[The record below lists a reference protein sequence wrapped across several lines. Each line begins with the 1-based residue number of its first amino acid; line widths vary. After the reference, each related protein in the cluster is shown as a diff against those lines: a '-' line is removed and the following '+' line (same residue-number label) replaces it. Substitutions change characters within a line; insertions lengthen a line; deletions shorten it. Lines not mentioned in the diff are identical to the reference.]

1 MKEISKPEVKQYYF
15 IKDPTGN
22 VLQEGVVLP
31 SQVLSTSDENTITYS
46 DKKIDIIPDMEA
58 VLGPQVA
65 FNDLLTRAED
75 GTFSWGSGFE
85 YMDSFFVF
93 ADKSVAEPLSRALYS
108 VINPGQEGLYAR
120 VYDHPSG
127 ESEYSIMEFRE
138 IDTVPIALGA
148 DPTPLAE
155 ALAITVEDGAL
166 TQEEVDG
173 IVGAIS
179 AYAGQ
184 EIKLVDFIPASWADK
199 RVNKQEA
206 IDLGYELS

>member
-1 MKEISKPEVKQYYF
+1 MKEISKPSVKQYYF
-15 IKDPTGN
+15 IKNPEGDI
-22 VLQEGVVLP
+22 LQEGVVRP
-31 SQVLSTSDENTITYS
+31 DQVLSTNDANTISYS
-46 DKKIDIIPDMEA
+46 DKRIDIIPDMEA

-85 YMDSFFVF
+85 VFESFFVF
-93 ADKSVAEPLSRALYS
+93 ADKTVAEPLSRALYE
-108 VINPGQEGLYAR
+108 VVNPGQEGLYAR

-127 ESEYSIMEFRE
+127 ETEYSVLEFRRTD
-138 IDTVPIALGA
+138 IVPIALGA
-148 DPTPLAE
+148 DATPLAD
-155 ALAITVEDGAL
+155 ALAITVEDGVL

-184 EIKLVDFIPASWADK
+184 EIKLVDFIPESWADK
-199 RVNKQEA
+199 QITKAQA
-206 IDLGYELS
+206 IEMGYISA

>member
-1 MKEISKPEVKQYYF
+1 MKEISKPSVKQYYF
-15 IKDPTGN
+15 IKNPEGDI
-22 VLQEGVVLP
+22 LQEGVVRP
-31 SQVLSTSDENTITYS
+31 DQVLSTNDANTISYS
-46 DKKIDIIPDMEA
+46 DKRIDIIPDMEA

-85 YMDSFFVF
+85 VFESFFVF
-93 ADKSVAEPLSRALYS
+93 ADKTVAEPLSRALYE
-108 VINPGQEGLYAR
+108 VVNPGQEGLYAR

-127 ESEYSIMEFRE
+127 ETEYSVLEFRRTD
-138 IDTVPIALGA
+138 IVPIALGA
-148 DPTPLAE
+148 DATPLAD
-155 ALAITVEDGAL
+155 ALSITVEDGAL

-184 EIKLVDFIPASWADK
+184 EIKLVDFIPESWADK
-199 RVNKQEA
+199 QITKAQA
-206 IDLGYELS
+206 IEMGYISA

>member
-1 MKEISKPEVKQYYF
+1 MKEISKPSVKQYYF
-15 IKDPTGN
+15 IRNPEGDI
-22 VLQEGVVLP
+22 LQEGEVRP
-31 SQVLSTSDENTITYS
+31 DQVLSTNDANTISYS
-46 DKKIDIIPDMEA
+46 DKRIDIIPDMEA

-65 FNDLLTRAED
+65 FNDLLTKAED

-85 YMDSFFVF
+85 VFESFFVF
-93 ADKSVAEPLSRALYS
+93 ADKTVAEPLSRALYE
-108 VINPGQEGLYAR
+108 VVNPGQEGLYAR

-127 ESEYSIMEFRE
+127 ETEYSVLEFRRTD
-138 IDTVPIALGA
+138 IVPIALGA
-148 DPTPLAE
+148 DATPLAD

-184 EIKLVDFIPASWADK
+184 EIRLVDFIPESWADK
-199 RVNKQEA
+199 QITKAQA
-206 IDLGYELS
+206 IEMGYISA

>member
-1 MKEISKPEVKQYYF
+1 MKEISKPSVKQYYF
-15 IKDPTGN
+15 IRNPEGDI
-22 VLQEGVVLP
+22 LQEGEVRP
-31 SQVLSTSDENTITYS
+31 DQVLSTNDANTISYS
-46 DKKIDIIPDMEA
+46 DKRIDIIPDMEA

-85 YMDSFFVF
+85 VFESFFVF
-93 ADKSVAEPLSRALYS
+93 ADRTVAEPLSRALYE
-108 VINPGQEGLYAR
+108 VVNPGQEGLYAR

-127 ESEYSIMEFRE
+127 ETEYSVLEFRRTD
-138 IDTVPIALGA
+138 IVPIALGA
-148 DPTPLAE
+148 DTTPLAD

-199 RVNKQEA
+199 QITKAQA
-206 IDLGYELS
+206 IEMGYISA

>member
-1 MKEISKPEVKQYYF
+1 MKEISKPSVKQYYF
-15 IKDPTGN
+15 IRNPEGDI
-22 VLQEGVVLP
+22 LQEGVVRP
-31 SQVLSTSDENTITYS
+31 DQVLSTNDANTISYS
-46 DKKIDIIPDMEA
+46 DKRIDIIPDMEA

-85 YMDSFFVF
+85 VFESFFVF
-93 ADKSVAEPLSRALYS
+93 ADKTVAEPLSRALYE
-108 VINPGQEGLYAR
+108 VVNPGQEGLYAR

-127 ESEYSIMEFRE
+127 ETEYSVLEFRRTD
-138 IDTVPIALGA
+138 IVPIALGA
-148 DPTPLAE
+148 DATPLAD

-184 EIKLVDFIPASWADK
+184 EIKLVDFIPESWADK
-199 RVNKQEA
+199 QITKAQA
-206 IDLGYELS
+206 IEMGYISA

>member
-1 MKEISKPEVKQYYF
+1 MKEISKPSVKQYYF
-15 IKDPTGN
+15 IKNPEGDIF
-22 VLQEGVVLP
+22 QEGEVRP
-31 SQVLSTSDENTITYS
+31 DQVLSTADANTISYS
-46 DKKIDIIPDMEA
+46 DKRIDIIPDMEA

-85 YMDSFFVF
+85 VFESFFVF
-93 ADKSVAEPLSRALYS
+93 ADKTVAEPLSRALYE

-127 ESEYSIMEFRE
+127 ETEYSVLEFRRTD
-138 IDTVPIALGA
+138 IVPIALGA
-148 DPTPLAE
+148 DATPLAD

-184 EIKLVDFIPASWADK
+184 EIKLVDFIPESWADK
-199 RVNKQEA
+199 QITKAQA
-206 IDLGYELS
+206 IEMGYISA

>member
-1 MKEISKPEVKQYYF
+1 MKEISKPSVKQYYF
-15 IKDPTGN
+15 IKNPEGDI
-22 VLQEGVVLP
+22 LQEGVVRP
-31 SQVLSTSDENTITYS
+31 DQVLSTNDANTISYS
-46 DKKIDIIPDMEA
+46 DKRIDIIPDMEA

-85 YMDSFFVF
+85 VFESFFVF
-93 ADKSVAEPLSRALYS
+93 ADKTVAEPLSRALYE
-108 VINPGQEGLYAR
+108 VVNPGQEGLYAR

-127 ESEYSIMEFRE
+127 ETEYSVLEFRRTD
-138 IDTVPIALGA
+138 IVPIALGA
-148 DPTPLAE
+148 DATPLAD

-184 EIKLVDFIPASWADK
+184 EIKLVDFIPESWADK
-199 RVNKQEA
+199 QITKAQA
-206 IDLGYELS
+206 IEMGYISA